1 VSAVEPSAPG
11 EPVEDV
17 EADEVGDAV
26 ESVDVVEIV
35 DVPAPSAATEQID
48 TVEEVVAEK
57 LHPFGPYVAR
67 FDAAAERWLD
77 RWRGHPVP
85 DTMFRT
91 ASRLG
96 EWSLIWHGAS
106 AAIAVAQPRR
116 AGRTL
121 RLAILLGAE
130 SLIVNQGIKRLI
142 TRTRPLVAGDPRHR
156 LRRPRTS
163 SFPSGHASSGF
174 FAATLLSRVVP
185 QLRPVWYAAATV
197 VAVSRPYVRIHHA
210 SDVVAGAV
218 VGRVLA
224 RIAGRVWP
232 E

>member
-1 VSAVEPSAPG
+1 MAPG
-11 EPVEDV
+11 PEPVEPADPAELV
-17 EADEVGDAV
+17 EPVDPVDRV
-26 ESVDVVEIV
+26 EVVELV
-35 DVPAPSAATEQID
+35 EVPAPSAATELLD
-48 TVEEVVAEK
+48 TVEVVVTDK

-67 FDAAAERWLD
+67 FDAAAEDWLGH
-77 RWRGHPVP
+77 WRGRPVP
-85 DTMFRT
+85 DAVFRT

-96 EWSLIWHGAS
+96 EWSLIWHGIGV
-106 AAIAVAQPRR
+106 AIAVAQPSR
-116 AGRTL
+116 AGRSL
-121 RLAILLGAE
+121 RLAVLLGAE
-130 SLIVNQGIKRLI
+130 SLIVNQGIKRLF

-163 SFPSGHASSGF
+163 SFPSGHASSAF
-174 FAATLLSRVVP
+174 FAATLLARTVP
-185 QLRPVWYAAATV
+185 HLRPVWYAAATV